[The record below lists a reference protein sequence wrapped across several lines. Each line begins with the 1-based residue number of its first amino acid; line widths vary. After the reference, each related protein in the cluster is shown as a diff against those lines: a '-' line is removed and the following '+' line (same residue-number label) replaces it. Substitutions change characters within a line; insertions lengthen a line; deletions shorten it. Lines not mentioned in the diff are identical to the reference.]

1 MLRDGDPQV
10 VAFLFPGQGSQR
22 PGMGRVF
29 LRCPWALAIVLEAA
43 EILGYS
49 PLEAWDDPE
58 RLGRTS
64 YVQPLLLLVE
74 WLSTEAM
81 VREAEIFPEAVCGHS
96 LGEYAALAAAEVID
110 WDEALRLVALRG
122 RLMEGAAREHPGSM
136 AAIIAP
142 EGEVERIAAEA
153 GCYAVNYNAPEQ
165 VVVSGERGAVERAVE
180 LARDRGFR
188 AIPLKVSGPFH
199 TPFMREAEEEMR
211 RALEEIVFMPP
222 NVIFISAVSGR
233 PESDPER
240 IRELMARQ
248 MTSPV
253 RWTEVIRSLEE
264 LGIREAVEVGPG
276 EVLVKLGRRIAP
288 ALVFKSWREY
298 VEF

>member
-1 MLRDGDPQV
+1 LLRDGDPQV

-211 RALEEIVFMPP
+211 RALEEIAFMPP

-264 LGIREAVEVGPG
+264 LGIKEAVEVGPG

>member
-58 RLGRTS
+58 RLKRTS

-81 VREAEIFPEAVCGHS
+81 VREAEVFPEAVCGHS

-165 VVVSGERGAVERAVE
+165 VVVSGERGAVERALE

-222 NVIFISAVSGR
+222 NATFISAVSGR

-253 RWTEVIRSLEE
+253 RWTEVIRSLGE
-264 LGIREAVEVGPG
+264 LGIKEAVEVGPG